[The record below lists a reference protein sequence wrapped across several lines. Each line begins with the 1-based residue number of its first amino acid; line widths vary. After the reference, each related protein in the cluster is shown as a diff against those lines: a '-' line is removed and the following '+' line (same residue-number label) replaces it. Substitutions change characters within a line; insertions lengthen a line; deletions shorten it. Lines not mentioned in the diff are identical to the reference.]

1 MAAQSISLNALQ
13 LQFTDGASCKRWI
26 ESLPLTNAQS
36 AQQTLTQQI
45 TLLRRS
51 GVSPIELLHALE
63 TLREPVVY
71 AQNEVARKY
80 TARPLPLDPT
90 EAALWT
96 RVLGLWHELVDC
108 YSLCRDAHVNGDP
121 RLRDH
126 GALIVMRCLR
136 YQACAMF
143 EYYRIY
149 RHVPAACWKKLHQL
163 YVFAEQSG
171 FVHTAVTD
179 VFNHQE
185 EDSSCAAAYCQALLA
200 QLANPFAMSGRQMEF
215 LTRWIEKWSAQ
226 LSLALQPLPASAI
239 PSLGVNLAGSAG
251 PVFAEGLGSAASL
264 RYLDLEQ
271 ISRTLRQV
279 ITLLKQG
286 QTPAQLGLGDD
297 ARQPGCEN
305 LLMLLYIQWCRAGT
319 SRGEERGLSRD
330 KAQVCLGM
338 HAAHFYISGRSFRVP
353 GSGLSREEEHDLQ
366 LFGHISDRTHH
377 MLASGESSAVE
388 SWELINQSNSGFMC
402 MLRDADAQM
411 RISHHQL
418 VALRCG
424 SSKPFHLGLV
434 QWLRVDENNEL
445 FIGVR
450 QFPGIAR
457 PVTVRPINFQASSGI
472 KDFERGLL
480 LPELAAPSTPTTLIL
495 PTGWYQPGRFVD
507 LYGEQKQVA
516 KLVNLIEKG
525 SDFERCIVTIV

>member
-1 MAAQSISLNALQ
+1 MATQSTSLNTVQ

-26 ESLPLTNAQS
+26 ESLPLTNAQG
-36 AQQTLTQQI
+36 AQQALMQQI
-45 TLLRRS
+45 ALLGRS
-51 GVSPIELLHALE
+51 GISPVDLLHALE
-63 TLREPVVY
+63 ALREPVAYV
-71 AQNEVARKY
+71 QNEVARKY
-80 TARPLPLDPT
+80 TAKPLPLDPA
-90 EAALWT
+90 EGALWT
-96 RVLGLWHELVDC
+96 RALALWQELVDC
-108 YSLCRDAHVNGDP
+108 YLLCRDAHVKGDP
-121 RLRDH
+121 GLRNH

-136 YQACAMF
+136 YQSCAMF

-149 RHVPAACWKKLHQL
+149 RQVPAASWKKLHQL
-163 YVFAEQSG
+163 YVFAEQGS
-171 FVHTAVTD
+171 FVSAAVGD
-179 VFNHQE
+179 AFHHQE
-185 EDSSCAAAYCQALLA
+185 EDSSCAAAYCGALLA
-200 QLANPFAMSGRQMEF
+200 HLANPFALSGRQMEF
-215 LTRWIEKWSAQ
+215 LSRWIEKWSGQ
-226 LSLALQPLPASAI
+226 MSLASQPLPPSAI
-239 PSLGVNLAGSAG
+239 PALGINLAGSTG
-251 PVFAEGLGSAASL
+251 PAFAEGPEPVASL

-271 ISRTLRQV
+271 ISRTLRQM

-319 SRGEERGLSRD
+319 GRGEQRGSSGE

-353 GSGLSREEEHDLQ
+353 GSSLSREEEHDMQ
-366 LFGHISDRTHH
+366 LFGHISDRTEH
-377 MLASGESSAVE
+377 MLASGQSSAVE

-411 RISHHQL
+411 RIGHHQL
-418 VALRCG
+418 VALRRG
-424 SSKPFHLGLV
+424 SSKPFYLGLV

-457 PVTVRPINFQASSGI
+457 PVTVRPINFQAPSGI

-507 LYGEQKQVA
+507 VYGEQKQVA
-516 KLVNLIEKG
+516 KFVNLIEKG
-525 SDFERCIVTIV
+525 SDFERCTVALV